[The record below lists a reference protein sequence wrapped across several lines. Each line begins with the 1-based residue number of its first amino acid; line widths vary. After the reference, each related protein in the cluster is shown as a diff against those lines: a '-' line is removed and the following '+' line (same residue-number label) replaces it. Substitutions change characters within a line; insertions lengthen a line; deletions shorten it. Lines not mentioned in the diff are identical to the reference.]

1 MKKYLKM
8 IGKIALY
15 SSMILVIS
23 LLLSLIFRILGEGAV
38 ESFRDA
44 ADETPALSLLI
55 VSTPILLI
63 YFLISKIRKQSFTKE
78 FDIDRINKKSICLS
92 VTVAVL
98 MGIFSMCLVS
108 TKYVTNNLTDL
119 KSTMDFFY
127 GTGNVIIILLGSV
140 LIAPI
145 FEEFLFRGVI
155 FKELYKA
162 MPVIP
167 ALLIQ
172 AIIFSIIQPNF
183 QAGVYGFFGGLA
195 FALVY
200 YFTGTLWSTI
210 IVQTASCFVL
220 FLYIRL
226 DWYSVLSNINDVVL
240 FSVSTISALGILF
253 IYVNMWS
260 NFKKDGTL
268 IKKSNDDE
276 KVIA

>member
-8 IGKIALY
+8 IGKIVLY
-15 SSMILVIS
+15 GSMIFVIS
-23 LLLSLIFRILGEGAV
+23 LLLSLIFRILGEGAI

-44 ADETPALSLLI
+44 VDETPALSLLI
-55 VSTPILLI
+55 VSAPVLLI
-63 YFLISKIRKQSFTKE
+63 YFLISKIRKESFTKE
-78 FDIDRINKKSICLS
+78 FDIDRINKKSIGLS

-140 LIAPI
+140 LITPA
-145 FEEFLFRGVI
+145 FEEFLFRGVL
-155 FKELYKA
+155 FKEMYKV

-172 AIIFSIIQPNF
+172 TIIFSLIQPNF
-183 QAGVYGFFGGLA
+183 QAGVYGFVGGLA
-195 FALVY
+195 FALIY

-226 DWYSVLSNINDVVL
+226 DLYSVLSNVNDIIL
-240 FSVSTISALGILF
+240 FSFSIISALGI
-253 IYVNMWS
+253 IYIYFNMWR

-268 IKKSNDDE
+268 IKKVDDDE